1 MFRVRT
7 CVAPICTKPGW
18 TRPTFEKHVSAAP
31 SWEKPRCAERTCGG
45 AYLRLA
51 RLDGAD
57 LSGADLRDVEGLAQK
72 QIDVAVC
79 DQQTKLP
86 DGFQIRAHDGG

>member
-1 MFRVRT
+1 
-7 CVAPICTKPGW
+7 
-18 TRPTFEKHVSAAP
+18 
-31 SWEKPRCAERTCGG
+31 
-45 AYLRLA
+45 
-51 RLDGAD
+51 
-57 LSGADLRDVEGLAQK
+57 LAQK